1 MSALDVT
8 AWRHYK
14 NEDKSVVCRIQV
26 TYKDARRFKL
36 LKNVFSQW
44 MLCGEG
50 FSPKTMETIKIFEKQ
65 FKDDT
70 KWKTFLRGFP
80 CKIIETTPNNK
91 KRIYNARK
99 AV

>member
-1 MSALDVT
+1 MSALDECM
-8 AWRHYK
+8 ASLQ

-50 FSPKTMETIKIFEKQ
+50 FHQNHETIKIFEKQ

-70 KWKTFLRGFP
+70 KQNFF
-80 CKIIETTPNNK
+80 
-91 KRIYNARK
+91 KRFSM
-99 AV
+99 